1 MLKQNFSLICS
12 VTRMRAVRTPA
23 DKVFFLAPIS
33 VDPVCQSHGNGGQQA
48 SNIMQRTCMVEAFP
62 TLPQWP
68 VLRSHDS
75 ISASACVFSK

>member
-23 DKVFFLAPIS
+23 DKVFFWHRFQLTQCAKVMAMEGSRP
-33 VDPVCQSHGNGGQQA
+33 A
-48 SNIMQRTCMVEAFP
+48 MQRTCMVEAFP

>member
-48 SNIMQRTCMVEAFP
+48 SNAENMHGRG
-62 TLPQWP
+62 LPHSP
-68 VLRSHDS
+68 SV
-75 ISASACVFSK
+75 ASAEIP